1 MGVDRD
7 GKCALDVAN
16 RGAPVARR
24 VLLPEVIEGERARS
38 EGATLVVE
46 DIDERDVDRLV
57 HRRSVHHG
65 KDELARMV
73 FCGLTCISG

>member
-7 GKCALDVAN
+7 GKCALDIAD

-46 DIDERDVDRLV
+46 DIDERDVDRLIN
-57 HRRSVHHG
+57 RRSVHHG

-73 FCGLTCISG
+73 FCRLTPISG

>member
-1 MGVDRD
+1 MNVADR
-7 GKCALDVAN
+7 C
-16 RGAPVARR
+16 APVARR

-57 HRRSVHHG
+57 HWRSVHHG
-65 KDELARMV
+65 KDELARVV
-73 FCGLTCISG
+73 FCEFTRITG